1 MRTTTLA
8 RDGLYRWRGMDAG
21 HRGRAVAIEVGMQVG
36 IQVLFAGLVIFTLVM
51 ALVLSPPRLGR
62 ILGWAALLI
71 VVYTALMGTPRDEPF
86 PPRNVA
92 PVVGDSHGRC
102 VDPAGY

>member
-1 MRTTTLA
+1 MNTTTFA
-8 RDGLYRWRGMDAG
+8 RDGLHRWCGMDAG

-62 ILGWAALLI
+62 ILGLSLI
-71 VVYTALMGTPRDEPF
+71 
-86 PPRNVA
+86 
-92 PVVGDSHGRC
+92 HI
-102 VDPAGY
+102 

>member
-1 MRTTTLA
+1 MRIRVTGASALHLRQDLHSGPMRTTTLA

-51 ALVLSPPRLGR
+51 ALVLSLYRWQIAQLSEICHLNTVQRVPSSR
-62 ILGWAALLI
+62 
-71 VVYTALMGTPRDEPF
+71 
-86 PPRNVA
+86 
-92 PVVGDSHGRC
+92 
-102 VDPAGY
+102 

>member
-36 IQVLFAGLVIFTLVM
+36 IQVLFAGLVV
-51 ALVLSPPRLGR
+51 AGSKGPRGPELFGEF
-62 ILGWAALLI
+62 LLAQA
-71 VVYTALMGTPRDEPF
+71 T
-86 PPRNVA
+86 
-92 PVVGDSHGRC
+92 
-102 VDPAGY
+102 